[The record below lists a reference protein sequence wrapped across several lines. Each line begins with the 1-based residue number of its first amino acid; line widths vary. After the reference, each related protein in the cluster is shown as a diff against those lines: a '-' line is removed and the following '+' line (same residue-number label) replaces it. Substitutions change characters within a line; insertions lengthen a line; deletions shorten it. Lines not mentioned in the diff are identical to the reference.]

1 MKTIKI
7 STAVA
12 AAVLLL
18 ATTVLAEDAKP
29 KRTLQANMNEVYNT
43 LPASVDNF
51 TDAFTKGMVYGHL
64 RTNVFRW
71 DWESPDNATNAD
83 NKAFGIGGSIIYK
96 TAPLYGISAT
106 AGFYYSNSPFSSL
119 REDDADVKFVKSGKD
134 TFSRYDVKKE
144 GDWDM
149 VVLAQSYIQYDVA
162 KTSFKYGR
170 QLFESALTASND
182 TKMIPNAFEGFSVES
197 KDLPKTT
204 LKAAFFTA
212 QKLRDHTTFHDV
224 ITFSDGTT
232 TTATN
237 KADWNGND
245 DSGTHKGLSYNNFKN
260 AGEDTEHD
268 LVVAA
273 ISNASIENLKLD
285 FTYTAVPEVL
295 SSAIA
300 ELNYK
305 IDLGDGYTLTP
316 GFRYMKQFDN
326 GGGDVGGAS
335 LSGNLGR
342 DKTPST
348 LLGYDERFSLDAS
361 AWMARLVL
369 SKGALKLLAG
379 YSDVADEADIVA
391 PWRGF
396 PTGGYTRAMA
406 QLNWIANTQSAMLEA
421 DYDFGK
427 ANILKG
433 FKTLAR
439 YVIQDFDEAKQGA
452 GAVADNKVVHIDLM
466 QQLTPTLDAKLRF
479 ANLNAKN
486 RVDGTNKDSYS
497 EYRFEINYLF

>member
-7 STAVA
+7 STAVV

-18 ATTVLAEDAKP
+18 ATTVMMAEDAKP

-51 TDAFTKGMVYGHL
+51 TDVFTKGMVYGHL

-83 NKAFGIGGSIIYK
+83 NKAFGIGGSLIYK

-106 AGFYYSNSPFSSL
+106 AGLYYSNSPFSSL
-119 REDDADVKFVKSGKD
+119 REDDVDVKFVKSGKD
-134 TFSRYDVKKE
+134 TFSRYDVKKD

-149 VVLAQSYIQYDVA
+149 IVLAQSYIQYDVA
-162 KTSFKYGR
+162 KTSLKYGR
-170 QLFESALTASND
+170 QFFESALTASND

-224 ITFSDGTT
+224 ITFKDSSGDS
-232 TTATN
+232 
-237 KADWNGND
+237 WNGND
-245 DSGTHKGLSYNNFKN
+245 DSGAHKGLTYNNFKN

-300 ELNYK
+300 EINYK
-305 IDLGDGYTLTP
+305 IDLGDGYALTP
-316 GFRYMKQFDN
+316 GFRYMEQFDN

-342 DKTPST
+342 DKTPTT
-348 LLGYDERFSLDAS
+348 LLGYKDRYTLDAS

-369 SKGALKLLAG
+369 GKGPLTLMAG

-421 DYDFGK
+421 KYDFGK

-439 YVIQDFDEAKQGA
+439 YIIQDFDEAKQSA
-452 GAVADNKVVHIDLM
+452 GALADNKMIHIDLV
-466 QQLTPTLDAKLRF
+466 QQLTPQLDARVRF
-479 ANLNAKN
+479 GSVNAED
-486 RVDGTNKDSYS
+486 RLADGTDKDSYN

>member
-1 MKTIKI
+1 MKKRRVIGG
-7 STAVA
+7 AVA
-12 AAVLLL
+12 AILLL
-18 ATTVLAEDAKP
+18 ASGAAAEETKP
-29 KRTLQANMNEVYNT
+29 KRTLQPNMNEVYNL
-43 LPASVDNF
+43 LPAGADTFEEV
-51 TDAFTKGMVYGHL
+51 FTKGMFYGRL
-64 RTNVFRW
+64 RTNAFYW
-71 DWESPDNATNAD
+71 DWESPDNAANMD
-83 NKAFGIGGSIIYK
+83 NKAFGLGGSLIYK
-96 TAPLYGISAT
+96 TAPLHGLSAT
-106 AGFYYSNSPFSSL
+106 VGLYYSNSPFSGL
-119 REDDADVKFVKSGKD
+119 REDEADVKFVKGKD
-134 TFSRYDVKKE
+134 TFSRYDVKTE

-149 VVLAQSYIQYDVA
+149 VVLAQSYLQYDAA

-182 TKMIPNAFEGFSVES
+182 TKMIPNAFEGLSVES

-204 LKAAFFTA
+204 LKAAYFTA

-224 ITFSDGTT
+224 ITSTDS
-232 TTATN
+232 AN
-237 KADWNGND
+237 DSWNGND
-245 DSGTHKGLSYNNFKN
+245 DSGAHKGLTYNNFKN
-260 AGEDTEHD
+260 AGEDTEHE
-268 LVVAA
+268 LVVGAL
-273 ISNASIENLKLD
+273 SNASVENLKLD

-305 IDLGDGYTLTP
+305 IDLRDGYALTP

-326 GGGDVGGAS
+326 GGGDIGGAS
-335 LSGNLGR
+335 ISGNLAR

-369 SKGALKLLAG
+369 SKDALNFLVA

-396 PTGGYTRAMA
+396 PTGGYTRAMS
-406 QLNWIANTQSAMLEA
+406 QLNWVANTQSTMFEA
-421 DYDFGK
+421 NYDFGK

-439 YVIQDFDEAKQGA
+439 YVVQDFDEAKQSA
-452 GAVADNKVVHIDLM
+452 GAIADNKVIHVDLV
-466 QQLTPTLDAKLRF
+466 QQITPQLDARVRF
-479 ANLNAKN
+479 GNVNAQD
-486 RVDGTNKDSYS
+486 RVADGTDKDSYS